1 MGKTVLQIFWL
12 ALAFFLI
19 TGCDKS
25 DQEESSEPLF
35 TLLTPEETGIDFVNV
50 LDYDENFNIY
60 TYRNY
65 YNGGGVGLGDF
76 NNDDL
81 IDIYMI
87 SNTDSNRLFLNKG
100 DFRFEDIT
108 ASSGTAGTHSWST
121 GVSIADVNGDGL
133 LDIYV
138 ANSGEVEGDD
148 KQNELFINNGDLTF
162 REAASEFGLDDRGYT
177 THASF
182 FDYDRDG
189 DLDVYMLNNS
199 FKAIGSF
206 DLSEDVRS
214 IRHPV
219 GGDRLYRND
228 DGKFVDVSEEAGIYG
243 SIIGFG
249 LGVTVGDINNDGW
262 QDLYISNDFFERDY
276 IYMNNRD
283 GTFSEVLE
291 QQMRSISGASMGADM
306 ADINNDGYMD
316 IFVTEMLPR
325 DEGRVKMVTT
335 FESWERY
342 QENVSL
348 GYYHQFTRNML
359 HLNNANG
366 TFSEIGRL
374 AEVYATDWSWGALMA
389 DFDNDGLKDLFVSNG
404 IYQDLT
410 NQDYLMK
417 ISDKSVQRS
426 IISQEGVDYK
436 MLIDAIP
443 SERISNY
450 AFRNNGDLTFDDAT
464 VDWGLEEPSHSNG
477 SAYGDLDNDGDL
489 DLVINN
495 VNMSMFIYRNNADKR
510 SAANYLKLKLNGSAQ
525 NTFAV
530 GTRVEVLAG
539 DETFTNELVPVR
551 GFESTMDHRMLIA
564 VGAHEQIDR
573 VTVTWP
579 DGKTTIID
587 SARVNSTLVVD
598 HKDAVLPPAIAI
610 DPPKPLLQQVEVAGL
625 DVEHEENTYVDFHR
639 DKLLFHMRSSEGPK
653 ISVGDVNNDQ
663 LDDLFIGASKGNT
676 AQLFVSGGVGYELR
690 SSQVFEMDANSE
702 DLGSAFFDADGD
714 GDLDLYVCSGSSEF
728 SNSATALNDR
738 LYLNDG
744 KGNYTKQDAILPAG
758 RFESTSVVRPHDFD
772 GDGDIDLFVG
782 VRLRPFLYGVPGNG
796 YLLENDGTGKFSNI
810 TGQIAPD
817 LNSLGMITDA
827 DWADMDG
834 DGDSDLVIVGE
845 WMAPQLFVNKN
856 GIFEKSSVTGITEYL
871 GWWNTLLIKDLNG
884 DDLPEMILGNH
895 GLNSRFKASMDKPI
909 TLYVNDFNGNGS
921 AEQIFTQFN
930 GDTAFPVALRHDVLA
945 EIPQLKEKYPTYEDY
960 KGQTVQDMFP
970 PELLQ
975 NSVVQK
981 VTYLASAIAWNRG
994 SGTFEMKAL
1003 PLEVQLS
1010 PVYAIYADDLDA
1022 DGHQDLLLG
1031 GNLYRSKPEVGRY
1044 DASYGSCLLGDG
1056 QGGFTTIKP
1065 EHTGIFLNGEV
1076 RDIAKISTKE
1086 GEKIVV
1092 SRNNDKAV
1100 LLQKTP

>member
-1 MGKTVLQIFWL
+1 
-12 ALAFFLI
+12 
-19 TGCDKS
+19 
-25 DQEESSEPLF
+25 
-35 TLLTPEETGIDFVNV
+35 
-50 LDYDENFNIY
+50 
-60 TYRNY
+60 
-65 YNGGGVGLGDF
+65 
-76 NNDDL
+76 
-81 IDIYMI
+81 
-87 SNTDSNRLFLNKG
+87 
-100 DFRFEDIT
+100 
-108 ASSGTAGTHSWST
+108 
-121 GVSIADVNGDGL
+121 
-133 LDIYV
+133 
-138 ANSGEVEGDD
+138 
-148 KQNELFINNGDLTF
+148 
-162 REAASEFGLDDRGYT
+162 
-177 THASF
+177 
-182 FDYDRDG
+182 
-189 DLDVYMLNNS
+189 
-199 FKAIGSF
+199 
-206 DLSEDVRS
+206 
-214 IRHPV
+214 
-219 GGDRLYRND
+219 
-228 DGKFVDVSEEAGIYG
+228 
-243 SIIGFG
+243 
-249 LGVTVGDINNDGW
+249 
-262 QDLYISNDFFERDY
+262 
-276 IYMNNRD
+276 
-283 GTFSEVLE
+283 
-291 QQMRSISGASMGADM
+291 
-306 ADINNDGYMD
+306 
-316 IFVTEMLPR
+316 
-325 DEGRVKMVTT
+325 
-335 FESWERY
+335 
-342 QENVSL
+342 
-348 GYYHQFTRNML
+348 
-359 HLNNANG
+359 
-366 TFSEIGRL
+366 
-374 AEVYATDWSWGALMA
+374 
-389 DFDNDGLKDLFVSNG
+389 
-404 IYQDLT
+404 
-410 NQDYLMK
+410 
-417 ISDKSVQRS
+417 
-426 IISQEGVDYK
+426 
-436 MLIDAIP
+436 
-443 SERISNY
+443 
-450 AFRNNGDLTFDDAT
+450 
-464 VDWGLEEPSHSNG
+464 
-477 SAYGDLDNDGDL
+477 
-489 DLVINN
+489 
-495 VNMSMFIYRNNADKR
+495 
-510 SAANYLKLKLNGSAQ
+510 
-525 NTFAV
+525 
-530 GTRVEVLAG
+530 
-539 DETFTNELVPVR
+539 
-551 GFESTMDHRMLIA
+551 
-564 VGAHEQIDR
+564 
-573 VTVTWP
+573 
-579 DGKTTIID
+579 
-587 SARVNSTLVVD
+587 
-598 HKDAVLPPAIAI
+598 
-610 DPPKPLLQQVEVAGL
+610 
-625 DVEHEENTYVDFHR
+625 
-639 DKLLFHMRSSEGPK
+639 MRSSEGPK

-810 TGQIAPD
+810 TDQIAPD

-845 WMAPQLFVNKN
+845 WMAPQLFVNEN